1 MTRGAFRTPFAAF
14 ALAAV
19 ACSVLPT
26 CSKPPPRPNVLLVT
40 IDTLRADRV
49 GARDVPGARV
59 TMPHLD
65 AFARDALRF
74 THAETP
80 RAKTTP
86 AVVSLMTGLYPH
98 AHGSRELLMPCDPKL
113 PLFAERLRAAGYS
126 TAAIIGNYV
135 LTDRLAGLA
144 RGFDAWTEELPQTKG
159 VPPDNVPER
168 TAHSLTNGA
177 LVALGLAPRNVEEA
191 PPTQPFVDAEKPW
204 FLWLHYMDPHG
215 LYDPPEEQRVFH
227 SEKPE
232 WIPEARGAQDP
243 KTTLHPRWIAE
254 YNVPK
259 DARDASGRID
269 AAAVRDLYDG
279 EAHYVDAEL
288 GRLFDALRTR
298 GLLENT
304 IVVVTADHGESL
316 GEQDYWFEHG
326 RNVSEA
332 TCRVPLVVRFP
343 ESMSSRPAPAVRDG
357 DVSLVD
363 LAPTLLDVLELPPL
377 STLADTSARGESR
390 RTLFER
396 GDAALHPVFVEK
408 VESDE
413 KSGAV
418 QMKAVRI
425 GDWKLARRYTFTFQP
440 GQESTKK
447 LVVLSEELYDLAH
460 DPREEKNLA
469 SASANDLPKDAP
481 IDRLHAELLR
491 FSAADVHFA
500 DLGRLLREKRDEL
513 KRTDRDTL
521 RIIEGLGY

>member
-1 MTRGAFRTPFAAF
+1 VRPGALRFRIATLAIAAT
-14 ALAAV
+14 AA
-19 ACSVLPT
+19 AILTT

-49 GARDVPGARV
+49 GAAGSRV
-59 TMPHLD
+59 TMPNLD
-65 AFARDALRF
+65 AFAREALRF

-113 PLFAERLRAAGYS
+113 PLLAERLRAAGWK
-126 TAAIIGNYV
+126 TAAIVGNYV

-144 RGFDAWTEELPQTKG
+144 RGFESWTEDLPQTQG

-177 LVALGLAPRNVEEA
+177 LTALGLLQHEANEAGPAQAFVE
-191 PPTQPFVDAEKPW
+191 DGKPW

-215 LYDPPEEQRVFH
+215 LYSPPAEQRVFH
-227 SEKPE
+227 GAKPDL
-232 WIPEARGAQDP
+232 IPALAGPQDA
-243 KTTLHPRWIAE
+243 KTTAHPRWIAE
-254 YNVPK
+254 YNVPPE
-259 DARDASGRID
+259 ARDAAGRID
-269 AAAVRDLYDG
+269 AACVRDLYDG

-288 GRLFDALRTR
+288 GRLFAALRAH

-332 TCRVPLVVRFP
+332 TCRVPLVVRYP
-343 ESMSSRPAPAVRDG
+343 ESMPSRPAPAVRDG

-363 LAPTLLDVLELPPL
+363 LAPTLLDVLALPPL
-377 STLADTSARGESR
+377 STSADTTLRGESR
-390 RTLFER
+390 RALFER
-396 GDAALHPVFVEK
+396 NDTTLNPMFVEK
-408 VESDE
+408 VERDE

-425 GDWKLARRYTFTFQP
+425 GDWKLARRYTFVFQP
-440 GQESTKK
+440 GQESAKR
-447 LVVLSEELYDLAH
+447 LVVLGEELYDLAH

-469 SASANDLPKDAP
+469 GATPNDVPKDAP
-481 IDRLHAELLR
+481 IDRLRAELLR

-500 DLGRLLREKRDEL
+500 DLGRLLAEKREQL
-513 KRTDRDTL
+513 KRTDRDTA
-521 RIIEGLGY
+521 RILESLGY